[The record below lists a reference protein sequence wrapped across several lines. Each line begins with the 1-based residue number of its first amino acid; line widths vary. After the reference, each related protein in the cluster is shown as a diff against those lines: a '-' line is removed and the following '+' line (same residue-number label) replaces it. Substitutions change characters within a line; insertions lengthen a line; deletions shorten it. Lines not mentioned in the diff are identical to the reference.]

1 MIIGDSTACSEY
13 AFHPTITKPPAAD
26 DNNNRGDN
34 TPIDPSAV
42 WAVVASEF
50 GHGHWSSAWD
60 DEGQKPKTKLQ
71 GLSFG

>member
-42 WAVVASEF
+42 WAVVASALAT
-50 GHGHWSSAWD
+50 SSQFPTNTLLAV
-60 DEGQKPKTKLQ
+60 PYHPP
-71 GLSFG
+71 